1 MNTLVIPF
9 AGAPAGVADKK
20 VVVDMEDIVT
30 LEQKDATST
39 IIYVSNS
46 SSGKITLTHGSA
58 ADGSV
63 GNAINKAILNSNQGN
78 SVVVMPTGVA
88 VSAVSYT

>member
-9 AGAPAGVADKK
+9 ASASAGVADKQ

-30 LEQKDATST
+30 LEQKDTTST

-46 SSGKITLTHGSA
+46 SSGKITLTHDSA

-63 GNAINKAILNSNQGN
+63 GNAINKAVLNSNQGN